1 MKISLQKIVV
11 FRHRY
16 GIDFGVIFG
25 WFWEAFGRGLE
36 ALGVSGAVFGRPF
49 FVLIIGMLSKKAL
62 GGIWAQFWCDFRR
75 FGRNF
80 GGGWEGSGRVLDVK
94 IGIYR
99 RIYADIRIDMQIYA
113 YIHNFRGMRSHQEVW
128 NSF

>member
-1 MKISLQKIVV
+1 M
-11 FRHRY
+11 
-16 GIDFGVIFG
+16 IFG
-25 WFWEAFGRGLE
+25 WFQEAFGRDLE

-94 IGIYR
+94 IGIYT

-113 YIHNFRGMRSHQEVW
+113 YIHNFRGMRLHQEVW

>member
-1 MKISLQKIVV
+1 M
-11 FRHRY
+11 
-16 GIDFGVIFG
+16 IFG

-36 ALGVSGAVFGRPF
+36 ALGVSGAVLGRPF

-80 GGGWEGSGRVLDVK
+80 GGVGRGRGGFWTSKSVFIDV
-94 IGIYR
+94 YT
-99 RIYADIRIDMQIYA
+99 RIYA
-113 YIHNFRGMRSHQEVW
+113 
-128 NSF
+128 